1 MNARYVW
8 IWLPEDRAPTLCG
21 RLFWD
26 GARAQFAYVR
36 SYPENRKAISLHP
49 DWPLDEPAGHKH
61 GPADDDALPPVFV
74 EVAPGA
80 WGEYAI
86 RKLGGRSL
94 SAFEYLIHPAADRV
108 GAFEF
113 SEKPMEPPEVI
124 APLGEQQISQLRA
137 VISALESERGL
148 PEQLR
153 LVWRHGTTVG
163 GRWPKASLVDRNGVH
178 WLLKFGSRV
187 HHREHQPRVEAL
199 GLSLAKACGI
209 AVPEF
214 RLEQNDVQPMLWVR
228 RFDRL
233 DDGKRRHMISVRT
246 LMALSERDALDR
258 GSYPVVGA
266 ALRRLARVP
275 GDAAAWFDRMILNI
289 VIGNTDDHPLN
300 HLFFWDGERLSLAPA
315 FDVEP
320 QIEEV
325 LQHSMRIGPEGGRGT
340 IGNALAGCAEYGL
353 TRDEAEDRVRRI
365 ARCVE
370 KHWRGLA
377 DLHGLRPEQ
386 MRGLE
391 RSAILGRETGASR
404 YLAA

>member
-8 IWLPEDRAPTLCG
+8 IWLPGAGAPTLCG

-36 SYPENRKAISLHP
+36 SYIANEKAISVHP

-61 GPADDDALPPVFV
+61 GPVDDDALPPVFV
-74 EVAPGA
+74 DVAPGA

-113 SEKPMEPPEVI
+113 SEKPDDPPE
-124 APLGEQQISQLRA
+124 AGSPFGEQEIHQLRA
-137 VISALESERGL
+137 VISALEDEKAL

-163 GRWPKASLVDRNGVH
+163 GRWPKAGVVDGKGVH
-178 WLLKFGSRV
+178 WLLKFGSRL
-187 HHREHQPRVEAL
+187 HHKEHQPRIEAL
-199 GLSLAKACGI
+199 GIALAKECGV

-214 RLEQNDVQPMLWVR
+214 RLEQSESQPMLWVR

-233 DDGKRRHMISVRT
+233 DNGKRRHMISVRS
-246 LMALSERDALDR
+246 LLALSERDALDR
-258 GSYPVVGA
+258 ASYPVVGA
-266 ALRRLARVP
+266 ALRRLARDA
-275 GDAAAWFDRMILNI
+275 GDAAAWFDRMIVNI
-289 VIGNTDDHPLN
+289 AIGNTDDHPLN
-300 HLFFWDGERLSLAPA
+300 HLFFWDGDRLSLAPA

-320 QIEEV
+320 QIDEV
-325 LQHSMRIGPEGGRGT
+325 LQHSMRIGPEGARGT
-340 IGNALAGCAEYGL
+340 IENALAGCAEYGL
-353 TRDEAEDRVRRI
+353 TRSEGEDRVMRI
-365 ARCVE
+365 VRIVR
-370 KHWRGLA
+370 KRWRAFA
-377 DLHGLRPEQ
+377 DAYGLRSEQ
-386 MRGLE
+386 ITGLE
-391 RSAILGRETGASR
+391 RSAILGKDTGASR
-404 YLAA
+404 YGPQ